1 MDINFSSKPI
11 TLIGGYLGAGKT
23 TFINRLLRSD
33 FLPAQTAILV
43 NDFGDINIDEHLI
56 KSASK
61 DERVIGLSNGCVCC
75 SVRDDLSRVLDQLS
89 SMPLE
94 RVLLECSGVA
104 EPQKAIRQCH
114 YPGFHPQACVVLVD
128 ASSHDK
134 RLKDKYVGSLVAA
147 QVEQADLIVITKTDL
162 NPSFFMDELKPIV
175 TLSDNDSLD
184 TLLNWQGAG
193 YQIEE
198 TSKEK
203 SHGLFA
209 SSWVQEA
216 DVFPNVLADYLDNL
230 PDSVQRAKGFV
241 KTNEGFC
248 EVQVTGGVVQIRK
261 FLEGELM
268 PTSLGL
274 VFIGHNKEELP
285 TDGPNPRQIKQE
297 F

>member
-1 MDINFSSKPI
+1 MVSNLSSKPI

-23 TFINRLLRSD
+23 TLINRLLKND
-33 FLPAQTAILV
+33 LLPSQTAILV

-61 DERVIGLSNGCVCC
+61 EERVIGLSNGCVCC
-75 SVRDDLSRVLDQLS
+75 SVRDDLTQVLEQLN

-114 YPGFHPQACVVLVD
+114 YPGFYPQACVVLVD
-128 ASSHDK
+128 ASSHEK
-134 RLKDKYVGSLVAA
+134 RLKDKYVGSLVEA

-162 NPSFFMDELKPIV
+162 NPSFVLDELKPIV
-175 TLSDNDSLD
+175 TLSDDEPLL
-184 TLLNWQGAG
+184 TLLNWQGKND
-193 YQIEE
+193 QIEE
-198 TSKEK
+198 ILERNN
-203 SHGLFA
+203 HGFFA
-209 SSWVQEA
+209 SSWIQEA
-216 DVFPNVLADYLDNL
+216 EIFPNVLADYLDHL
-230 PDSVQRAKGFV
+230 PDSVQRVKGFV

-248 EVQVTGGVVQIRK
+248 EVQMSGGVVQIRK
-261 FLEGELM
+261 FLEGELV

-274 VFIGHNKEELP
+274 IFIGYDQKELP
-285 TDGPNPRQIKQE
+285 NVGPNASQIKQV

>member
-1 MDINFSSKPI
+1 MVSNFSSKPI

-23 TFINRLLRSD
+23 TLINRLLKND
-33 FLPAQTAILV
+33 LLPSQTAILV

-56 KSASK
+56 SSASQ

-75 SVRDDLSRVLDQLS
+75 SVRDGLTQVLDQLN

-104 EPQKAIRQCH
+104 EPQKVIRHCH
-114 YPGFHPQACVVLVD
+114 YPGFYPQACVVLVD

-162 NPSFFMDELKPIV
+162 NPSFVLDELKPIV
-175 TLSDNDSLD
+175 TLSDDKSLN

-193 YQIEE
+193 DQIEE

-216 DVFPNVLADYLDNL
+216 DVFPNVLADYLDHL

-241 KTNEGFC
+241 KTNEGVC
-248 EVQVTGGVVQIRK
+248 EVQMSGGVVQIRK
-261 FLEGELM
+261 FLEGELV

-274 VFIGHNKEELP
+274 VFIGHDQKELP
-285 TDGPNPRQIKQE
+285 TVGPNAS
-297 F
+297 

>member
-1 MDINFSSKPI
+1 MDSNLSSKPV

-23 TFINRLLRSD
+23 TLINRLLKND
-33 FLPAQTAILV
+33 LLPSQTAILV

-75 SVRDDLSRVLDQLS
+75 SVRDDLTQVLEQLN

-104 EPQKAIRQCH
+104 EPQKAVRQCH
-114 YPGFHPQACVVLVD
+114 YPGFYPQACVVLVD

-134 RLKDKYVGSLVAA
+134 RLKDKYVDSLVEA
-147 QVEQADLIVITKTDL
+147 QVEQADLIGITKTEL
-162 NPSFFMDELKPIV
+162 NPSFVLDKLKPIV
-175 TLSDNDSLD
+175 TLNDDESLL
-184 TLLNWQGAG
+184 TLLNWQGEVD
-193 YQIEE
+193 QREE
-198 TSKEK
+198 ELKENN
-203 SHGLFA
+203 HGFFS

-216 DVFPNVLADYLDNL
+216 EISPEMLADYLDRL
-230 PDSVQRAKGFV
+230 PNSVHRAKGFV
-241 KTNEGFC
+241 KMNEGVC
-248 EVQVTGGVVQIRK
+248 EVQMSGGVVQIRK

-274 VFIGHNKEELP
+274 VFIGHDKKELP
-285 TDGPNPRQIKQE
+285 TVGPNSSHIKKA

>member
-1 MDINFSSKPI
+1 MDRNLSSKPI

-23 TFINRLLRSD
+23 TLINRLLRSKL
-33 FLPAQTAILV
+33 LPAQTAILV
-43 NDFGDINIDEHLI
+43 NDFGDINIDELLI
-56 KSASK
+56 KGASK

-75 SVRDDLSRVLDQLS
+75 SIRDDLTQVLDQLN

-104 EPQKAIRQCH
+104 VPQKAIRQCH
-114 YPGFHPQACVVLVD
+114 YPGFYPQACVVLVD

-134 RLKDKYVGSLVAA
+134 RLKDKYVGTLVAA

-162 NPSFFMDELKPIV
+162 NPSFFMDDLKPIV
-175 TLSDNDSLD
+175 MLSEDDSLN

-193 YQIEE
+193 DQIEE
-198 TSKEK
+198 TLIEK

-216 DVFPNVLADYLDNL
+216 DVFRSALAEYLDSL
-230 PDSVQRAKGFV
+230 PDSVHRAKGFV
-241 KTNEGFC
+241 KTNEGLC

-261 FLEGELM
+261 FLESELM

-274 VFIGHNKEELP
+274 VFIGHDKKELP
-285 TDGPNPRQIKQE
+285 TVGPNASN
-297 F
+297 

>member
-33 FLPAQTAILV
+33 LLPAQTAILV

-94 RVLLECSGVA
+94 RLLLECSGVA

-162 NPSFFMDELKPIV
+162 NPSFVLDELKPIV
-175 TLSDNDSLD
+175 ALSDDESLL
-184 TLLNWQGAG
+184 TLLNWQGEND
-193 YQIEE
+193 QIEE
-198 TSKEK
+198 TLERNN
-203 SHGLFA
+203 HGFFA
-209 SSWVQEA
+209 SSWVQET
-216 DVFPNVLADYLDNL
+216 DISPQILADYLDHL
-230 PDSVQRAKGFV
+230 PDSIQRAKGFV

-248 EVQVTGGVVQIRK
+248 EVQMSGGVVQIRK

-268 PTSLGL
+268 PSSLGL

>member
-1 MDINFSSKPI
+1 MVSNLSSKPI
-11 TLIGGYLGAGKT
+11 TLIGGYLGVGKT
-23 TFINRLLRSD
+23 TLINRLLKND
-33 FLPAQTAILV
+33 LLPSQTAILV

-56 KSASK
+56 KSASR

-134 RLKDKYVGSLVAA
+134 RLKDKYVGSLLAA
-147 QVEQADLIVITKTDL
+147 QVAQADLLVITKTDL
-162 NPSFFMDELKPIV
+162 NPSFVLDELKPIV
-175 TLSDNDSLD
+175 ALSDDESLL
-184 TLLNWQGAG
+184 TLLNWQGEND
-193 YQIEE
+193 QIEE
-198 TSKEK
+198 TLERNN
-203 SHGLFA
+203 HGFFA
-209 SSWVQEA
+209 SSWVQET
-216 DVFPNVLADYLDNL
+216 DISPQMLADYLDHL
-230 PDSVQRAKGFV
+230 PDSIQRAKGFV

-248 EVQVTGGVVQIRK
+248 EVQMSGGVVQIRK

-268 PTSLGL
+268 PSSLGL